1 MKKRWL
7 ILVMAFLMAG
17 CSSEV
22 IIQRGDGTDM
32 HPNRNMPLPT
42 EEEIWGGIDKEN
54 DPSEP
59 VNKRENVFRS
69 GDSLYFW
76 WGGDHWYEIG
86 DTEARS
92 LCRDPLCT
100 HSTDACLNV
109 MAKQTNA
116 VWRVGNDLYFMAE
129 TKNSPCRSFVRFSLD
144 TSETK
149 VLAHPTEADMLGGEL
164 VGRLGNYIYFSY
176 RRELEKDEMTF
187 EVHQV
192 PEFYRYHIPSGETV
206 FLYEGSRGEEMLQA
220 TGKDSELWYRNT
232 SYTLMRAD
240 ANLSEKTKVSDA
252 KMQTF
257 ALVGEDVFYLTR
269 FSTGESG
276 EIRRLDLSTGKDELL
291 YENAT
296 WFAYDGGTL
305 YYALYDPVESFVRD
319 RRDPET
325 GKMKEAPI
333 IATNGNKIYTV
344 PADEAGQGGEPVTAL
359 DSLVSDGW
367 SLSTTF
373 TVTGGVFIGGARHL
387 IEQNGTRGFAYA
399 EWAVDLTEGTAFEI
413 MRDEVYGQ

>member
-1 MKKRWL
+1 
-7 ILVMAFLMAG
+7 
-17 CSSEV
+17 
-22 IIQRGDGTDM
+22 
-32 HPNRNMPLPT
+32 
-42 EEEIWGGIDKEN
+42 
-54 DPSEP
+54 
-59 VNKRENVFRS
+59 
-69 GDSLYFW
+69 
-76 WGGDHWYEIG
+76 
-86 DTEARS
+86 
-92 LCRDPLCT
+92 
-100 HSTDACLNV
+100 
-109 MAKQTNA
+109 
-116 VWRVGNDLYFMAE
+116 
-129 TKNSPCRSFVRFSLD
+129 
-144 TSETK
+144 
-149 VLAHPTEADMLGGEL
+149 MLL
-164 VGRLGNYIYFSY
+164 
-176 RRELEKDEMTF
+176 
-187 EVHQV
+187 
-192 PEFYRYHIPSGETV
+192 
-206 FLYEGSRGEEMLQA
+206 A
-220 TGKDSELWYRNT
+220 TGKSAELWYLSKSGHLIR
-232 SYTLMRAD
+232 SD
-240 ANLSEKTKVSDA
+240 ANLHAKSEVSHA

-257 ALVGEDVFYLTR
+257 ALADEQVYYLTR
-269 FSTGESG
+269 FEPGGSG
-276 EIRRLDLSTGKDELL
+276 ELRRLDLSTGKDELL